1 MFYGLL
7 IVVMRTHS
15 EEDYLKAIYHLHK
28 GHVKVS
34 VTALASKLGNKP
46 ASVIDMIKKL
56 TDKKLV
62 EYDKVRGARLSN
74 LGNKSALVVI
84 RKHRLWEF
92 FLQDKLGYT
101 WDEVHQIAEQ
111 LEHVHHDELADRLD
125 EFLNFPQF
133 DPHGDP
139 IPDRN
144 GKFPEIK
151 SFRLTESKHQE
162 NGVVVGLADM
172 SPVFLKYLDKV
183 GIHLGTEIALI
194 ENNVFDNSLDIK
206 INGKTKIHLSQQ
218 AAHNI
223 LVHKA

>member
-1 MFYGLL
+1 MQ
-7 IVVMRTHS
+7 THS
-15 EEDYLKAIYHLHK
+15 EEDYLKAVFHLHK
-28 GHVKVS
+28 QGHAKVS
-34 VTALASKLGNKP
+34 VTALASKLGNKA

-56 TDKKLV
+56 SDKKLV
-62 EYDKVRGARLSN
+62 EYDKFRGVKLSN
-74 LGNKSALVVI
+74 MGNKSALMVI
-84 RKHRLWEF
+84 RKHRLWEL

-139 IPDRN
+139 IPDKN
-144 GKFPEIK
+144 GKFPVIK
-151 SFRLTESKHQE
+151 SFRLSESKNQE
-162 NGVVVGLADM
+162 NGFVVGLADM
-172 SPVFLKYLDKV
+172 SPAFLKYLDKV
-183 GIHLGTEIALI
+183 GIHIGTGIALE

-218 AAHNI
+218 AAQNI
-223 LVHKA
+223 LVRKA